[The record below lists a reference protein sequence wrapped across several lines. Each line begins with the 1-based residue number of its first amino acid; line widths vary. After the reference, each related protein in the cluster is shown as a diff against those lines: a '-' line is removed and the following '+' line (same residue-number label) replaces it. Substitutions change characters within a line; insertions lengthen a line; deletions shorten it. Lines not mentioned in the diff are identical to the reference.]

1 MKGQITARLLTA
13 SAAVSGAN
21 NPPAWDNT
29 REAGWGEAFSQVSI
43 NPGAGTVAQPAMWHA
58 TTRTNPQPLIV
69 SLHTWSGDFR
79 QADPLAEAA
88 VARGFNYIHPDF
100 RGPNNKPEACGSD
113 LVLADIDDAIDFAL
127 DHGRVDRSNIHIIGV
142 SGGAH
147 ATMLAWMRSR
157 HNVRSFST
165 WVGISDLVKWYGES
179 VGRGTVYATNLCLV
193 TTGDPVRFDALEAR
207 KRSPLFMDT
216 PLARS
221 THSKLFLHVGVHDGY
236 TGSVPITQ
244 TLEFYNNVVRDFAP
258 AELEALVPAEIAETL
273 LRQRTL
279 PEAGL
284 VARPKHGDT
293 IYARRFQDRVQLEV
307 FEGGHEMLVE
317 RALDHVPSATILTIG
332 DSNGA
337 APDGWVAHLRALRF
351 GDVVINAS
359 VPGNTI
365 GFDNLDS
372 PKLNTLRNIDSVLTQ
387 TLKTASII
395 DQIVVLLGTNDR
407 KAVFADR
414 EAEVLENMDK
424 LLRAIRENPALRAHP
439 PRLLVVSPP
448 PMGPEDRLE
457 SKYLGGPARVERL
470 ASKLDAVA
478 RRNEADYLDI
488 HTPLKALF
496 PALTKDGVHLVPTGQ
511 ELVAEM
517 IQTRLAPKKLATSF

>member
-1 MKGQITARLLTA
+1 MKQVFTVLLVTAGTL
-13 SAAVSGAN
+13 VSGAN

-29 REAGWGEAFSQVSI
+29 SEAGWGEAFSRVSI
-43 NPGAGTVAQPAMWHA
+43 NPGAGTVAQSAMWHA

-79 QADPLAEAA
+79 QADPLAEAT

-113 LVLADIDDAIDFAL
+113 LVVADIDDAIDYAL
-127 DHGRVDRSNIHIIGV
+127 DHGRVDRSNIHIIGA
-142 SGGAH
+142 SGGGH

-157 HNVRSFST
+157 HNVRSFSA
-165 WVGISDLVKWYGES
+165 WVGISDLVKWYYES
-179 VGRGTVYATNLCLV
+179 VGRGTVYATNLCQV
-193 TTGDPVRFDALEAR
+193 TTGDPARFDAREAR

-216 PLARS
+216 PLARRA
-221 THSKLFLHVGVHDGY
+221 HGKLSLHVGVHDGY

-244 TLEFYNNVVRDFAP
+244 TLEFYNKVVRDFAP
-258 AELEALVPAEIAETL
+258 AECEALVPVEIAETL
-273 LRQRTL
+273 LRQRTA
-279 PEAGL
+279 PGAGL
-284 VARPKHGDT
+284 GARPKHGDT
-293 IYARRFQDRVQLEV
+293 IFARRFQDGVRLDV
-307 FEGGHEMLVE
+307 FEGGHEMVVE

-337 APDGWVAHLRALRF
+337 APDGWVAQLRSLRF
-351 GDVVINAS
+351 SDVVINAS

-365 GFDNLDS
+365 GFDNLDN
-372 PKLNTLRNIDSVLTQ
+372 PELNTLRNIDSILTQ
-387 TLKTASII
+387 TLKTTGPI
-395 DQIVVLLGTNDR
+395 DQIIILLGTNDR

-414 EAEVLENMDK
+414 EAEVLENMDR
-424 LLRAIRENPALRAHP
+424 LLRTIREHQALRAHP

-457 SKYLGGPARVERL
+457 PKYLGGPARVERL

-478 RRNEADYLDI
+478 RRNEADYLDL
-488 HTPLKALF
+488 HTPLRALF
-496 PALTKDGVHLVPTGQ
+496 PGLTEDGVHLASTGQ
-511 ELVAEM
+511 ELVAQL
-517 IQTRLAPKKLATSF
+517 IQARLTPKEPAKP

>member
-1 MKGQITARLLTA
+1 MKQVITVLLVTA
-13 SAAVSGAN
+13 GTAISGAN

-29 REAGWGEAFSQVSI
+29 SEAGWGEAFSRVSI
-43 NPGAGTVAQPAMWHA
+43 TAGAGTVAQPAMWHA

-100 RGPNNKPEACGSD
+100 RGPNNKSEACGSD
-113 LVLADIDDAIDFAL
+113 LVVADIDDAIDYAL
-127 DHGRVDRSNIHIIGV
+127 AHGRVDRSNIHIIGA
-142 SGGAH
+142 SGGGHGA
-147 ATMLAWMRSR
+147 MLTWMRSR
-157 HNVRSFST
+157 HNVRSFSA

-179 VGRGTVYATNLCLV
+179 VGRGTVYATNLCQV
-193 TTGDPVRFDALEAR
+193 TTGDPTRFDALEAK

-216 PLARS
+216 PLDRR

-244 TLEFYNNVVRDFAP
+244 TLEFYNKVVRDFAP
-258 AELEALVPAEIAETL
+258 TEIEALVPAEIAGTL
-273 LRQRTL
+273 LRQRTV
-279 PEAGL
+279 PGAGL
-284 VARPKHGDT
+284 GARPKHGDT

-337 APDGWVAHLRALRF
+337 APDGWVAHLCALRF

-365 GFDNLDS
+365 GFDNLDN
-372 PKLNTLRNIDSVLTQ
+372 PRLNTMRNIDSILTQ
-387 TLKTASII
+387 TLKTASVI
-395 DQIVVLLGTNDR
+395 DQTIILLGTNDR

-424 LLRAIRENPALRAHP
+424 LLRAIREHQALRAHP

-457 SKYLGGPARVERL
+457 PKYLGGPARVEQL

-488 HTPLKALF
+488 HTPLKALC
-496 PALTKDGVHLVPTGQ
+496 PGLTQDGVHLASSGQ
-511 ELVAEM
+511 KMVAEL
-517 IQTRLAPKKLATSF
+517 IQARLARERPSTSY